1 MKKSSIRL
9 TFIFL
14 LFLQLPVFSQEG
26 KRQES
31 AVQKNNWLDF
41 VTIKIDRYKEILIKS
56 EVDVIYLKNKEFK
69 IHAVVNSYKEPE
81 KKLDTVFTLSTT
93 QLSVLE
99 HFYDHFQKNDFP
111 LPKEDIEGCK
121 EFFSCT
127 VDGDTITL
135 WNKSEYSLIELIINN
150 Y

>member
-1 MKKSSIRL
+1 MKRISIRL

-14 LFLQLPVFSQEG
+14 LLLQLPVFSQET
-26 KRQES
+26 KKQEF
-31 AVQKNNWLDF
+31 AIQKSNWLDF
-41 VTIKIDRYKEILIKS
+41 VTIKIERYKEVMIKS

-69 IHAVVNSYKEPE
+69 IHAVVNLYNEPE

-111 LPKEDIEGCK
+111 LPKEIIEGNK

-150 Y
+150 

>member
-9 TFIFL
+9 PFIFI
-14 LFLQLPVFSQEG
+14 LFLQLPVFAQET
-26 KRQES
+26 KKIES
-31 AVQKNNWLDF
+31 SPPKNSWLDF

-69 IHAVVNSYKEPE
+69 IHAVVNLYNEPE

-99 HFYDHFQKNDFP
+99 DFFNHFQEKDFP
-111 LPKEDIEGCK
+111 LPKETIEGCK

-127 VDGDTITL
+127 LDGDTITL
-135 WNKSEYSLIELIINN
+135 WNKSEYSLIELIIDN
-150 Y
+150 